1 MATIIKCPVC
11 GNSVSGN
18 VCDKCGWM
26 RLVFPAD
33 IPESL
38 KSFNS
43 EYTETL
49 RRIDKDHA
57 AKEKSIEQLRASIE
71 RDLVEEKRKAT
82 QFERTIQTLRQS
94 LEQKEKD
101 TQDANSALSKK
112 DAENSSL
119 QSQLNVEKNAL
130 EKEKQAHAQSIQR
143 IEQLQR
149 ELEKAKAELQAA
161 KKIVGQPAII
171 ASAPVQVQP
180 TNRIPKGSI
189 VLSVGGRKHTFT
201 IYSGDNTFTA
211 PDGIG
216 IIGDMFRIVESDGA
230 YKIYDTCGL
239 LRKANGKSVK
249 SHGEEISN
257 GLIFTINNARIELEL
272 PEINLD
278 DIL

>member
-1 MATIIKCPVC
+1 MATVIKCPVC

-33 IPESL
+33 VPELL

-43 EYTETL
+43 EYTEKL
-49 RRIDKDHA
+49 SRIDKTHIN
-57 AKEKSIEQLRASIE
+57 EVRRIEHLRASIE
-71 RDLVEEKRKAT
+71 KELDEKKREVT
-82 QFERTIQTLRQS
+82 QFEKTIQTLRQS
-94 LEQKEKD
+94 LEQKDRD
-101 TQDANSALSKK
+101 TEYANSALSKK
-112 DAENSSL
+112 DAENRSL

-130 EKEKQAHAQSIQR
+130 EKERQAHAQSIQR

-149 ELEKAKAELQAA
+149 ELEKSKADLLAA
-161 KKIVGQPAII
+161 KIISSQPAII
-171 ASAPVQVQP
+171 TSAQVQP
-180 TNRIPKGSI
+180 TNKIPKGSVI
-189 VLSVGGRKHTFT
+189 MSVGGKKYTFI

-211 PDGIG
+211 PDGVG
-216 IIGDMFRIVESDGA
+216 ICGDMFRIVESDGA

-257 GLIFTINNARIELEL
+257 GLIFTINNARIELDL